1 MERTNNRP
9 HRVTRYAPVESV
21 FASCEDNETLVRQY
35 LEWKSS
41 YAPVAANRYAIWVR
55 RFQSAI
61 NKTPEAVTVGDWSAF
76 ARSLSGRF
84 APKCVEYAL
93 NIAHN
98 YLRFWFEQG
107 RLRRLPLYLARV
119 KKAIACSHAAITED
133 EYRAM
138 VRALRAEG
146 GESLRDLAMVML
158 LHDTGMRVGEL
169 VSLEIDQIEEDASA
183 TIRTEKSVQRRRVFW
198 NQDTDDVLHDLIVER
213 INSQAPTEWLFV
225 AKEGAGEKPIT
236 TRAVERIVTR
246 ACELAGIE
254 RHLSPHSF
262 RHGYIHR
269 LAKLGTPDAI
279 IAQLVG
285 HRTPHTIAHYTKL
298 SRPEFSDYARR
309 QFAVPAGDIA
319 LAA

>member
-1 MERTNNRP
+1 MERTKSRP
-9 HRVTRYAPVESV
+9 HRLGRYAAVESA
-21 FASCEDNETLVRQY
+21 FAPSEDNETLVRHY

-41 YAPVAANRYAIWVR
+41 YAPCAANRYAIWVR
-55 RFQSAI
+55 RFQAAI
-61 NKTPEAVTVGDWSAF
+61 NKAPEDITVGDWSAF

-119 KKAIACSHAAITED
+119 QKAIACSHAAATEE
-133 EYRAM
+133 EYQAM
-138 VRALRAEG
+138 VQALRLKGDEA
-146 GESLRDLAMVML
+146 LRDLAMLML

-169 VSLEIDQIEEDASA
+169 VALEIEQIEEDASA

-198 NQDTDDVLHDLIVER
+198 NQGTDDVLHNLIVER
-213 INSQAPTEWLFV
+213 INSGALTDWLFV
-225 AKEGAGEKPIT
+225 AKQGNGEKAIT
-236 TRAVERIVTR
+236 TRAVERIIDN
-246 ACELAGIE
+246 ACKLAGIE

-262 RHGYIHR
+262 RHAYIHR
-269 LAKLGTPDAI
+269 LAQLGTPDAI

-285 HRTPHTIAHYTKL
+285 HSTPHTIAHYTKL

-309 QFAVPAGDIA
+309 QFAVPA
-319 LAA
+319 LVAA

>member
-1 MERTNNRP
+1 MERTKNWP

-21 FASCEDNETLVRQY
+21 FASCEDNETLVRRY

-61 NKTPEAVTVGDWSAF
+61 NKTPEAVTVGDWSAY
-76 ARSLSGRF
+76 ARSLRGRF

-98 YLRFWFEQG
+98 YLRFWYEQG

-119 KKAIACSHAAITED
+119 KKAISCSHAAATED

-138 VRALRAEG
+138 VMALKAKG
-146 GESLRDLAMVML
+146 NKALRDLALIML

-169 VSLEIDQIEEDASA
+169 VALEVEQIEEDASA

-198 NQDTDDVLHDLIVER
+198 NQGTDDVLHNLIVER
-213 INSQAPTEWLFV
+213 TNSGALTDWMFV
-225 AKEGAGEKPIT
+225 AKTGTGETPLT
-236 TRAVERIVTR
+236 TRAVQRIICN
-246 ACELAGIE
+246 ACGLAGIK

-262 RHGYIHR
+262 RHAFIHR
-269 LAKLGTPDAI
+269 QAKLGTPDAI

-285 HRTPHTIAHYTKL
+285 HSTPHTIAHYTKL

-309 QFAVPAGDIA
+309 QFAVPA
-319 LAA
+319 LVAA